1 MLVSIIYSANLL
13 LSKVVEKLDSEL
25 FTCIRIYLFRKK
37 KKKKKKKKR
46 GLGWDWFEFSK
57 SDNSTYGSWATE
69 EIEKARG
76 FERERER
83 ND

>member
-37 KKKKKKKKR
+37 KNEEKKEKKKR
-46 GLGWDWFEFSK
+46 VWDGIGLNFQSQTTVLTVVGQQK
-57 SDNSTYGSWATE
+57 
-69 EIEKARG
+69 R
-76 FERERER
+76 
-83 ND
+83 

>member
-25 FTCIRIYLFRKK
+25 FTCIRIYLKK
-37 KKKKKKKKR
+37 KKKKEKKK

-69 EIEKARG
+69 EIEKAQG
-76 FERERER
+76 FEREREK
-83 ND
+83 

>member
-1 MLVSIIYSANLL
+1 MLNYLLVSVSIF
-13 LSKVVEKLDSEL
+13 SE
-25 FTCIRIYLFRKK
+25 
-37 KKKKKKKKR
+37 KKKR
-46 GLGWDWFEFSK
+46 EGGWGLGLEWDWFEFSK
-57 SDNSTYGSWATE
+57 SDNSTYGIWATE